1 MSTIS
6 SFRSIENEH
15 DVERGKDCMR
25 KFCEFL
31 REHAVETIKFN
42 KKNSK
47 LWTKDQQGSRKMKNV
62 KTCYIC
68 KEKSVKKYL
77 KDKKYFKVRDNY
89 HYTGDSR
96 GAAHSICNLKY
107 NMSQKNSCR
116 FS

>member
-6 SFRSIENEH
+6 SCRRIENEH

-31 REHAVETIKFN
+31 REHAVKTIKFN

-47 LWTKDQQGSRKMKNV
+47 LWTKDQQGSRKMKNA

-68 KEKSVKKYL
+68 KEKFVEKYL
-77 KDKKYFKVRDNY
+77 KDKKYFKVRDNC
-89 HYTGDSR
+89 HYTGNSR
-96 GAAHSICNLKY
+96 GAAHSICNLKL
-107 NMSQKNSCR
+107 NISQKNSCR